1 MPLPAHPGRGG
12 GDRTQRLGRPNPSRR
27 SIRPQNWLIC
37 VRLPASRDGSQPL
50 VIVPRALPVRD
61 IPARSLAVSM
71 ADQSQGHGNGSRQVA
86 RSRSCRWRAELG
98 PSARAYCAGSAPTL
112 YSSQVQ
118 QQARIPAHY
127 GEPLRT
133 TERTLT
139 WPYAGMHVHV
149 PVSGGQGVAGSN
161 PAVPTGKGY
170 FSLRRSG
177 ANSGANRF
185 PGVRLSRLGGLRDRL
200 PFIGAAPL
208 VSVGQ
213 ISCR

>member
-1 MPLPAHPGRGG
+1 MSWPRKTVPCRTISEQYARNARPLGCVCEP
-12 GDRTQRLGRPNPSRR
+12 
-27 SIRPQNWLIC
+27 IRI
-37 VRLPASRDGSQPL
+37 G
-50 VIVPRALPVRD
+50 VPRALPVRD

-161 PAVPTGKGY
+161 PAVPTV
-170 FSLRRSG
+170 FRTLLRHAQQQYSSTRGRLLRS
-177 ANSGANRF
+177 AY
-185 PGVRLSRLGGLRDRL
+185 GL
-200 PFIGAAPL
+200 
-208 VSVGQ
+208 
-213 ISCR
+213 